1 MSVLI
6 KGMRMPKSCGECFFY
21 DNGCCS
27 VTMYIVLLK
36 RGEDKPKWC
45 PLVEVNPCNTCEIAK
60 YTNLED
66 DDTPCL
72 DCEENAK

>member
-6 KGMRMPKSCGECFFY
+6 KGMPMPKSCGECFFY

-45 PLVEVNPCNTCEIAK
+45 PLVEVNPCDTCYIAQN
-60 YTNLED
+60 YNLED
-66 DDTPCL
+66 DDTPCQN
-72 DCEENAK
+72 CEEPDD